1 LGTTI
6 FLSVGLWLKVH
17 SRVLAATID
26 FQFEIQTIAFIE
38 RCHASTFNGAD
49 MNKRIGLTVIALNEA
64 EAFHSVEELDRA
76 ARTFAGKLTLRSA
89 ITCRGATAET
99 AGAWF
104 TCFTRRAAI
113 GHRKGFAIDLQ
124 IGRRN
129 LAAAIDQGEAQ
140 RLTFGQ
146 TCQAGLLDCADVN
159 EHIFATI
166 VTHDKAEALLSIEE
180 LYNAG
185 AFANDLG
192 RHAATAA
199 ASTRATAAETAAAAS
214 TAAEAAATAE
224 AITAAATAETVAATK
239 AAAATAEAITAAAKT
254 AATLFCVSA
263 EILVAETVPL
273 VLAAPAA
280 TSIKTHALLVTF
292 ASPIELRM
300 NMPDEGTCR
309 IRRKTTVWNQ
319 YRQIF

>member
-1 LGTTI
+1 
-6 FLSVGLWLKVH
+6 
-17 SRVLAATID
+17 
-26 FQFEIQTIAFIE
+26 
-38 RCHASTFNGAD
+38 

-185 AFANDLG
+185 AFPNDLG

-214 TAAEAAATAE
+214 TAAE
-224 AITAAATAETVAATK
+224 
-239 AAAATAEAITAAAKT
+239 AAATAEAITAAAKT

>member
-1 LGTTI
+1 
-6 FLSVGLWLKVH
+6 
-17 SRVLAATID
+17 
-26 FQFEIQTIAFIE
+26 
-38 RCHASTFNGAD
+38 

-185 AFANDLG
+185 AFPNDLG

-199 ASTRATAAETAAAAS
+199 ASTRATAA
-214 TAAEAAATAE
+214 TAE
-224 AITAAATAETVAATK
+224 AITAAAAATAETVAATK